1 MHSNPLEDG
10 EIDEVELSP
19 SDRQMI
25 RAMATAQ
32 SAQSAVGAL
41 RGFAVVA
48 AIVVVVGQAL
58 SALDY
63 VSPQNRDSLFA
74 DPEPDRNQWAVFL
87 TGISIPLVLVGLL
100 VVASYVLAVYAAR
113 LDMDIVIAEQNEQDE
128 ADEPTSA

>member
-1 MHSNPLEDG
+1 M
-10 EIDEVELSP
+10 
-19 SDRQMI
+19 
-25 RAMATAQ
+25 
-32 SAQSAVGAL
+32 
-41 RGFAVVA
+41 VA